1 MTLKNTTISE
11 IVVNS
16 DSGDTSFESID
27 HLNEEFSS
35 SWQMRWSQML
45 TIFACL
51 VLTKALTLSHNRDS
65 GTHREAFLKSAAE
78 IDTTTKRSGNHVM
91 SAVRSRVTAALK
103 FNPSHSPIHREF
115 AKQIWVNF
123 MQAFG
128 ALYNFAVLDPLR
140 NLRNLHGS
148 LKSAR
153 IERSNSNER
162 NILKKTNDNG
172 YMNVKSSP
180 PIFLLELPI
189 SILMPSPSAHE
200 NTAEIRVQNAN
211 DQISIFSS
219 DITSNHP
226 ALKSLTSISIFK
238 QTVESQY
245 AKFKESYSSKLN
257 NLYLLVVLLVIIGG
271 GINMYYLDN
280 GQRQIKLVS
289 HSEKDTDSPQEL
301 NVDDLS
307 EKSDDDADDLT
318 SMNKKVFRNYHDRT
332 EAKESDGEY
341 DDSEECLDQEKCSDF
356 DAKNMD
362 PPYAELRQ
370 EEGEIKYE
378 NEAMPASSATED
390 LTTHFPQCESY
401 EVMTVFDSFSDSV
414 STATSTN
421 VSPSSTSDRHVN
433 VRTLTCLSPFD
444 QNGVISYLSSFAGV
458 HKGKNSVVR
467 AKMSSIFL
475 GSEMTILTQSLEHPG
490 LHSFPNYTQNEAN
503 SWCAIDLGSGRRLMP
518 TQYCIRHGAS
528 STGNALRS
536 WELRGREREN
546 EEWDVLKAH
555 MNDETL
561 SSTPMSVAL
570 WDIDQKKTK
579 KRKNELE
586 TEVKVTGEAAKS
598 NLKAYRYFLLL
609 QTAVNSSGNHCLF
622 VGGLELYGVLTEK

>member
-16 DSGDTSFESID
+16 DRGDTFFESFD
-27 HLNEEFSS
+27 HRNEVFSS
-35 SWQMRWSQML
+35 SWQMRWSQMP

-51 VLTKALTLSHNRDS
+51 VLTEALTLSHNRDS
-65 GTHREAFLKSAAE
+65 GIHREALMKSTE
-78 IDTTTKRSGNHVM
+78 IDTTVKHSGNHVM
-91 SAVRSRVTAALK
+91 SAVRSRVNAALK
-103 FNPSHSPIHREF
+103 FNPSHSSIHREF

-123 MQAFG
+123 KQAFR
-128 ALYNFAVLDPLR
+128 ALYRFVVLDPLR

-162 NILKKTNDNG
+162 NILKKTNENG
-172 YMNVKSSP
+172 YENVKSSP

-189 SILMPSPSAHE
+189 AILMPSPSAHE
-200 NTAEIRVQNAN
+200 NIAEIRVPNAN

-219 DITSNHP
+219 DITSHHP
-226 ALKSLTSISIFK
+226 TFKSLTSISIFK

-245 AKFKESYSSKLN
+245 AKFKESNSSKLN
-257 NLYLLVVLLVIIGG
+257 NLYFLVILLVIIGG
-271 GINMYYLDN
+271 GINMHYLDK
-280 GQRQIKLVS
+280 GQLQIKLVS

-301 NVDDLS
+301 KGDELS
-307 EKSDDDADDLT
+307 GKTDDDDADADTLT
-318 SMNKKVFRNYHDRT
+318 SLVQNGFRNYHDRT
-332 EAKESDGEY
+332 EAKESYG
-341 DDSEECLDQEKCSDF
+341 LDQNKCSDL
-356 DAKNMD
+356 DAKNAD
-362 PPYAELRQ
+362 HPFAELRQ
-370 EEGEIKYE
+370 EVGEIQYE
-378 NEAMPASSATED
+378 NVPSGSSATEH
-390 LTTHFPQCESY
+390 LTAILAECESY
-401 EVMTVFDSFSDSV
+401 EVMTVFDSLSDSV

-433 VRTLTCLSPFD
+433 VKTLTCSSPFD
-444 QNGVISYLSSFAGV
+444 QNGVISYLTSFAGV
-458 HKGKNSVVR
+458 HHKGKSSVVR

-475 GSEMTILTQSLEHPG
+475 GSETTILTQSLEHPG

-579 KRKNELE
+579 KRRNELE
-586 TEVKVTGEAAKS
+586 TEVKVTGDAAKS

-622 VGGLELYGVLTEK
+622 VGGLELYGVFTEK

>member
-1 MTLKNTTISE
+1 
-11 IVVNS
+11 
-16 DSGDTSFESID
+16 
-27 HLNEEFSS
+27 
-35 SWQMRWSQML
+35 MRWSQML

-51 VLTKALTLSHNRDS
+51 VLTKALTLSHNRDN
-65 GTHREAFLKSAAE
+65 GIHREAFMKSTAE
-78 IDTTTKRSGNHVM
+78 IDTTTTHSGNRVM
-91 SAVRSRVTAALK
+91 SAVRSRVTAAFK

-123 MQAFG
+123 KQTFG
-128 ALYNFAVLDPLR
+128 ALYHFVVVDPLS
-140 NLRNLHGS
+140 NLRNLYRS

-162 NILKKTNDNG
+162 NSRKRTNENG
-172 YMNVKSSP
+172 YKNVKSSP
-180 PIFLLELPI
+180 PFFLLELPI
-189 SILMPSPSAHE
+189 AILMPSPSAHE
-200 NTAEIRVQNAN
+200 NTAELRVPNTN

-219 DITSNHP
+219 SITSNHP
-226 ALKSLTSISIFK
+226 AFKSLTSISIFK
-238 QTVESQY
+238 QTVESHY
-245 AKFKESYSSKLN
+245 EKFKESFSSKLN
-257 NLYLLVVLLVIIGG
+257 NLYLLVILLIIIGG
-271 GINMYYLDN
+271 GMNMLYLDY
-280 GQRQIKLVS
+280 GQLQIKLVS

-301 NVDDLS
+301 KVDELS
-307 EKSDDDADDLT
+307 GISDDDDAEILT
-318 SMNKKVFRNYHDRT
+318 SMNKNVFRNYHDRT
-332 EAKESDGEY
+332 EAKESYGEY
-341 DDSEECLDQEKCSDF
+341 GDSEECLDRKKYSDL
-356 DAKNMD
+356 DAENTD

-378 NEAMPASSATED
+378 NEVLPASSATEH
-390 LTTHFPQCESY
+390 LTAILAECESY
-401 EVMTVFDSFSDSV
+401 KIMTVFDSLSDSV

-433 VRTLTCLSPFD
+433 VKTFSCSSPFD
-444 QNGVISYLSSFAGV
+444 HNGVISYLTSFAGV
-458 HKGKNSVVR
+458 HKGKSSVVR

-570 WDIDQKKTK
+570 WDIYQKKTK
-579 KRKNELE
+579 KRKNELV
-586 TEVKVTGEAAKS
+586 TEVKVTGDAAKS

-622 VGGLELYGVLTEK
+622 VGGLELYGVLTEKKMIGQ